1 MLGPPGKEGDW
12 LNKYIE
18 EFSEYLT
25 EVKKSSENTRL
36 SYIRDINQF
45 ESYLTGEGI
54 EDILHVSVQTI
65 SEYIKNLEDSGKSD
79 STILRASA
87 ALKSFYNYMIL
98 LGYIESSPVKTEVKR
113 KKEKYVPEILTS
125 QEISVLL
132 NQPKCTDAKG
142 IRDKAILEI
151 LYATGIRVTELI
163 SLNVNDVNTDLG
175 FIRCTGFGKERMI
188 LMYPAAVD
196 AVKLYQ
202 HRARNALVTNPE
214 ENALFV
220 NVYGERM
227 TRQGLWK
234 IIKFYAHEANI
245 NKEITPQT
253 LRHSFA
259 VHLLENG
266 ADLHSVQEMLGHAD
280 ISSTQVYAN
289 IVRGKLK
296 DAYSKHPL
304 A

>member
-1 MLGPPGKEGDW
+1 M
-12 LNKYIE
+12 NQYVE
-18 EFSEYLT
+18 EFSTYLT
-25 EVKKSSENTRL
+25 EVKKASVNTCL
-36 SYIRDINQF
+36 SYMRDITQF
-45 ESYLTGEGI
+45 ETHLTANGIRNILEATPDDIASYIASL
-54 EDILHVSVQTI
+54 DHA
-65 SEYIKNLEDSGKSD
+65 GKSD
-79 STILRASA
+79 STILRATA

-98 LGYIESSPVKTEVKR
+98 CGYIESTPVKAEVKR
-113 KKEKYVPEILTS
+113 RKEKHVPEILS
-125 QEISVLL
+125 NQEIFLLL

-142 IRDKAILEI
+142 IRDKAILEL

-163 SLNVNDVNTDLG
+163 SLNVTDVNADLG
-175 FIRCTGFGKERMI
+175 FIRCVGEGKERMI
-188 LMYPAAVD
+188 PIYPAA
-196 AVKLYQ
+196 AEALKLYQ
-202 HRARNALVTNPE
+202 RRARNALVSNPKE
-214 ENALFV
+214 TALFV

-234 IIKFYAHEANI
+234 IIKYYTHEARI

-266 ADLHSVQEMLGHAD
+266 ADLHALQEMLGHAD
-280 ISSTQVYAN
+280 ISSTQVYVN

>member
-1 MLGPPGKEGDW
+1 VVKEGDW

-18 EFSEYLT
+18 EFSGYLT
-25 EVKKSSENTRL
+25 DVKKSSENTRL
-36 SYIRDINQF
+36 SYIRDISQF
-45 ESYLTGEGI
+45 ETYLINAGI
-54 EDILHVSVQTI
+54 SDILQATSQTVT
-65 SEYIKNLEDSGKSD
+65 EYIKTLENAGKSD
-79 STILRASA
+79 STILRAAA
-87 ALKSFYNYMIL
+87 ALKAFYNYMIL
-98 LGYIESSPVKTEVKR
+98 LGYVEVSPVKTDVKR
-113 KKEKYVPEILTS
+113 KKEKYIPEILTN
-125 QEISVLL
+125 QEIAVLL

-142 IRDKAILEI
+142 IRDKAILEL

-163 SLNVNDVNTDLG
+163 SLNLNDVNTELG
-175 FIRCTGFGKERMI
+175 FIRCVGDGKERMI
-188 LMYPAAVD
+188 LMYPAAAE

-202 HRARNALVTNPE
+202 HRARNALVMDPSE
-214 ENALFV
+214 SALFV

-234 IIKFYAHEANI
+234 IIKHYAHEANI
-245 NKEITPQT
+245 SKEITPQT

-266 ADLHSVQEMLGHAD
+266 ADLRSVQEMLGHAD
-280 ISSTQVYAN
+280 ISSTQVYVN

-296 DAYSKHPL
+296 DAYSKHPM

>member
-1 MLGPPGKEGDW
+1 M
-12 LNKYIE
+12 NKYIE
-18 EFSEYLT
+18 EFSGYLMD
-25 EVKKSSENTRL
+25 VKKSSENTRL
-36 SYIRDINQF
+36 SYIRDISQF
-45 ESYLTGEGI
+45 EMYLVNEGI
-54 EDILHVSVQTI
+54 ADILHAGSQNI
-65 SEYIKNLEDSGKSD
+65 SEYLKALENAGKSD
-79 STILRASA
+79 STILRAAA

-98 LGYIESSPVKTEVKR
+98 LGYIEVSPVKAEIKR
-113 KKEKYVPEILTS
+113 KKEKYVPEILTN
-125 QEISVLL
+125 QEIGVLL

-163 SLNVNDVNTDLG
+163 SLNTNDVNTDLG
-175 FIRCTGFGKERMI
+175 FIRCVGDGKERMI
-188 LMYPAAVD
+188 LMYPAAVE

-202 HRARNALVTNPE
+202 HRARNALVTDAS

-234 IIKFYAHEANI
+234 IIKHYAHEANI
-245 NKEITPQT
+245 HKEITPQT

-266 ADLHSVQEMLGHAD
+266 ADLRSVQEMLGHAD
-280 ISSTQVYAN
+280 ISSTQVYVN